1 MPEKKS
7 AQSNLDL
14 LLSLDEEPQT
24 GGSQQTVLSP
34 MLGNM
39 LTPANQPKT
48 SVGGSSE
55 GGGVLEAP
63 PVLVPTKTVEVLNKM
78 TTSGLQV
85 LYRFT
90 RSPHLY
96 SQVCILKSGF

>member
-1 MPEKKS
+1 MPAKKS

-24 GGSQQTVLSP
+24 VGSQQTILSP
-34 MLGNM
+34 MVGGM
-39 LTPANQPKT
+39 LTPANPPKT
-48 SVGGSSE
+48 SVVGSSE
-55 GGGVLEAP
+55 GGVLEAP

-96 SQVCILKSGF
+96 SQVCWSLFCH